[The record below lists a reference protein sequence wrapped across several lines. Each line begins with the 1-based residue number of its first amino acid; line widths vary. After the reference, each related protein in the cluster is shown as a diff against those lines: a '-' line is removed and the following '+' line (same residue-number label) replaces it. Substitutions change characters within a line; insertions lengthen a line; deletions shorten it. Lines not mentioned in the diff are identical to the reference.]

1 MIIILSHTAQNNS
14 YINLKLAQILLLI
27 IILIIYSYFLLL
39 TKNFNIML
47 YATEQGQ
54 SPVLAKSKTNTAN
67 GG

>member
-1 MIIILSHTAQNNS
+1 MIIILNHTAQNNS
-14 YINLKLAQILLLI
+14 YINLKLAQIWLLI
-27 IILIIYSYFLLL
+27 IILIIYFLLL